1 MSDVDDS
8 FEKSRLSII
17 GLIESFIDKLNK
29 TRKTLFGISISALF
43 LAPLA
48 IILSAYLVTHPHFFF
63 VLEEYD
69 EFGTFLAASLGI
81 IITVSIVWF
90 VFGVRQYVM
99 LRSWNEKYTNYVKRK
114 EQIDSEISSQFGL
127 DEDQDT

>member
-17 GLIESFIDKLNK
+17 ELIESFIDKLNK
-29 TRKTLFGISISALF
+29 TRKTLLGISISALL

-48 IILSAYLVTHPHFFF
+48 IGLSTYLVTHPHFFS

-81 IITVSIVWF
+81 IIIVSIVWF
-90 VFGVRQYVM
+90 VFGVRQYIM
-99 LRSWNEKYTNYVKRK
+99 LKSWNEKYANYVKRK
-114 EQIDSEISSQFGL
+114 EQVDSEISAQFGL
-127 DEDQDT
+127 DEDQET